1 MHSHNLPFL
10 YVVKQPQ
17 NETIE
22 QKRKR
27 LARALKEHL
36 AKIMLHRQEAEEQE
50 RIKRELASKRHQK
63 GVRSKSVVPTRV
75 SNLRNE

>member
-1 MHSHNLPFL
+1 
-10 YVVKQPQ
+10 VVKQPQ

-50 RIKRELASKRHQK
+50 RIKRELASKRNQK

>member
-1 MHSHNLPFL
+1 LPFL

-27 LARALKEHL
+27 LASALKEHL

-50 RIKRELASKRHQK
+50 RIKREMASKKHGK
-63 GVRSKSVVPTRV
+63 GPGRSKSVIPTRV
-75 SNLRNE
+75 SNLKNE

>member
-1 MHSHNLPFL
+1 
-10 YVVKQPQ
+10 VVKQPQ

-50 RIKRELASKRHQK
+50 RIKRELASKRNQK
-63 GVRSKSVVPTRV
+63 GVRSKSVEPTRV